1 MSPIFYSDFCFDWKG
16 QNFVFPLASGGNHQS
31 SSSTINSLS
40 PISSDQMTTAKQYS
54 FYHTLE
60 RYVLAVQSLAYP
72 LPQGCSSF
80 FAYLGYRALDHSM
93 FMQYVQRHVFE
104 LQIDVMKA
112 ILTDIDDSDEGIRR
126 KLTLLALLPRS
137 RARRLLN
144 KWNHPASVQ
153 IRARDHAMN
162 ILSGA
167 VNKRPSIGALHTMKA
182 RQQQPM
188 KEKIGPLDTFLDLLT
203 AKASLNEIDFN
214 LIIDATV
221 NSLDN
226 IRLEQA
232 QQVDKQAK

>member
-1 MSPIFYSDFCFDWKG
+1 
-16 QNFVFPLASGGNHQS
+16 
-31 SSSTINSLS
+31 
-40 PISSDQMTTAKQYS
+40 MTSAKQYS

-80 FAYLGYRALDHSM
+80 FAYLGYRALDESI

-112 ILTDIDDSDEGIRR
+112 ILTDIDDSDEGLRR

-137 RARRLLN
+137 RAKRLLN
-144 KWNHPASVQ
+144 KWNHPESLQ
-153 IRARDHAMN
+153 IRARDHAMS

-167 VNKRPSIGALHTMKA
+167 VNKRTSMGAAAAGPGMKA
-182 RQQQPM
+182 RQQQQQPPGPM
-188 KEKIGPLDTFLDLLT
+188 KERIAPLDTFLDLLT
-203 AKASLNEIDFN
+203 AKANLNEIDFN

-221 NSLDN
+221 NSLDS
-226 IRLEQA
+226 IRLE
-232 QQVDKQAK
+232 K

>member
-1 MSPIFYSDFCFDWKG
+1 
-16 QNFVFPLASGGNHQS
+16 
-31 SSSTINSLS
+31 
-40 PISSDQMTTAKQYS
+40 MTSAKQYS

-80 FAYLGYRALDHSM
+80 FAYLGYRALDESI
-93 FMQYVQRHVFE
+93 FMQYVQRNVFE

-112 ILTDIDDSDEGIRR
+112 ILTDIDDSDEGLRK

-137 RARRLLN
+137 RAKRLLN
-144 KWNHPASVQ
+144 KWNHPESLQ
-153 IRARDHAMN
+153 IRARDHAMS

-167 VNKRPSIGALHTMKA
+167 VNKRSMGSGSGPGMSMMMKTK
-182 RQQQPM
+182 QPGPM
-188 KEKIGPLDTFLDLLT
+188 KERIAPLDTFLDMLT

-226 IRLEQA
+226 IRLE
-232 QQVDKQAK
+232 K

>member
-1 MSPIFYSDFCFDWKG
+1 
-16 QNFVFPLASGGNHQS
+16 
-31 SSSTINSLS
+31 
-40 PISSDQMTTAKQYS
+40 MTTVKQYS

-80 FAYLGYRALDHSM
+80 FAYLGYRALDHTM

-112 ILTDIDDSDEGIRR
+112 ILTDIDDDSDEGIRR

-144 KWNHPASVQ
+144 RWNHPQSVQ

-167 VNKRPSIGALHTMKA
+167 VNKRPSIGANHCAMKTA
-182 RQQQPM
+182 KQQQQQQPM

-203 AKASLNEIDFN
+203 AKANLNEIDFN

-226 IRLEQA
+226 IRLQQA
-232 QQVDKQAK
+232 AAEKQQQHK

>member
-1 MSPIFYSDFCFDWKG
+1 
-16 QNFVFPLASGGNHQS
+16 
-31 SSSTINSLS
+31 
-40 PISSDQMTTAKQYS
+40 MTSAKQYS

-80 FAYLGYRALDHSM
+80 FAYLGYRALDQSM

-137 RARRLLN
+137 RAKRLLN
-144 KWNHPASVQ
+144 KWNHPESLQ
-153 IRARDHAMN
+153 IRARDHAMS

-167 VNKRPSIGALHTMKA
+167 VSKRSMSVSHGAGGGLTLK
-182 RQQQPM
+182 QQQPGSM
-188 KEKIGPLDTFLDLLT
+188 KERIGPLDTFLDLLT
-203 AKASLNEIDFN
+203 AKANLNEIDFN

-221 NSLDN
+221 NSLEN
-226 IRLEQA
+226 IRVE
-232 QQVDKQAK
+232 

>member
-1 MSPIFYSDFCFDWKG
+1 
-16 QNFVFPLASGGNHQS
+16 
-31 SSSTINSLS
+31 
-40 PISSDQMTTAKQYS
+40 MTSAKQYS

-80 FAYLGYRALDHSM
+80 FAYLGYRALDESM

-112 ILTDIDDSDEGIRR
+112 ILVDIEDSDEGLRR

-137 RARRLLN
+137 RAKRLLN
-144 KWNHPASVQ
+144 KWNHPVSIQ
-153 IRARDHAMN
+153 IRARDHANN

-167 VNKRPSIGALHTMKA
+167 VNKRSSVGSAGPPMGLKTK
-182 RQQQPM
+182 QQSAQM
-188 KEKIGPLDTFLDLLT
+188 KERIAPLDSFLDLLT
-203 AKASLNEIDFN
+203 AKANLNEIDFN

-221 NSLDN
+221 NSLEST
-226 IRLEQA
+226 RKE
-232 QQVDKQAK
+232 

>member
-1 MSPIFYSDFCFDWKG
+1 
-16 QNFVFPLASGGNHQS
+16 
-31 SSSTINSLS
+31 
-40 PISSDQMTTAKQYS
+40 MTTVKQYS

-80 FAYLGYRALDHSM
+80 FAYLGYRALDHTM

-112 ILTDIDDSDEGIRR
+112 ILTDIDDDSDEGIRR

-144 KWNHPASVQ
+144 RWNHPQSVQ

-167 VNKRPSIGALHTMKA
+167 VNKRPSIGANHSMKA
-182 RQQQPM
+182 KQQQPM

-203 AKASLNEIDFN
+203 AKANLNEIDFN

-226 IRLEQA
+226 IRLQQA
-232 QQVDKQAK
+232 AAEKQQHK